1 MKKGELTKQMI
12 LEAAKKEFYEKGYLN
27 ARMNQITKTLNIQPS
42 WITYY
47 FKTKEN
53 LAAELFRE
61 MFDKI
66 NAVIEASD
74 IQIYDVLHVHFVRIR
89 LLYRIL
95 LRDENTRLFFYELNK
110 KKVMSVIM
118 KPMVD
123 EMYREIIKKYHITVT
138 GEEFCMIREIDAAG
152 RMTFFEKYLEGQYS
166 LSLDDAVTI
175 LEGVVPRLLGMDAG
189 TIDSMLLSSMRIA
202 NAMPVEDLHLLL

>member
-110 KKVMSVIM
+110 KRS
-118 KPMVD
+118 
-123 EMYREIIKKYHITVT
+123 
-138 GEEFCMIREIDAAG
+138 
-152 RMTFFEKYLEGQYS
+152 
-166 LSLDDAVTI
+166 
-175 LEGVVPRLLGMDAG
+175 MDHF
-189 TIDSMLLSSMRIA
+189 MLLLPCFWVLTITA
-202 NAMPVEDLHLLL
+202 G